1 MVRLDREQRNKYK
14 MPTNLWHNV
23 PMENAAVTRVPLM
36 TTLRLDL
43 QAVEAGLSVATMGS
57 FIASSGLEFSEL
69 YDVVIPARTL
79 KHRKA
84 RREALSRDESDKLA
98 RLIRIYD
105 QAVRVL
111 GEKEK
116 ALHWL
121 RKPLRRFAGRKPLE
135 MIRTE
140 FGARMVEEM
149 LGQLDYGMFA

>member
-1 MVRLDREQRNKYK
+1 
-14 MPTNLWHNV
+14 MPIILWHNV
-23 PMENAAVTRVPLM
+23 FMDHAAVSRAPLL
-36 TTLRLDL
+36 TSLQVDL
-43 QAVEAGLSVATMGS
+43 KTVEAGVPVATLAS
-57 FIASSGLEFSEL
+57 FVSSSGLEFSEL

-84 RREALSRDESDKLA
+84 RRETLSRDESDKLA

-105 QAVRVL
+105 QAVRAL

-121 RKPLRRFAGRKPLE
+121 RKPLRRFAGRTPLE
-135 MIRTE
+135 MLRTE

-149 LGQLDYGMFA
+149 LGQVDYGMFA

>member
-1 MVRLDREQRNKYK
+1 MGRTYSFECPKCEYRVQVAGGADEGA
-14 MPTNLWHNV
+14 HF
-23 PMENAAVTRVPLM
+23 AVQT
-36 TTLRLDL
+36 
-43 QAVEAGLSVATMGS
+43 
-57 FIASSGLEFSEL
+57 IACADCREL

-79 KHRKA
+79 KHRRSRK
-84 RREALSRDESDKLA
+84 EALSRDESDKLA

-111 GEKEK
+111 GDKEK

-121 RKPLRRFAGRKPLE
+121 RKPLRRFAGRSPLQ
-135 MIRTE
+135 MLPTE

>member
-1 MVRLDREQRNKYK
+1 
-14 MPTNLWHNV
+14 MPTVMWHNV
-23 PMENAAVTRVPLM
+23 LMENAVISRVPLM
-36 TTLRLDL
+36 ASLRLDL
-43 QAVEAGLSVATMGS
+43 QTVEEGVSVATMAS
-57 FIASSGLEFSEL
+57 FVSSSGLQLSEL

-84 RREALSRDESDKLA
+84 RRELLSRDESDKLA

-111 GEKEK
+111 GDREK

-121 RKPLRRFAGRKPLE
+121 RKPLRRFTGRTPLE
-135 MIRTE
+135 MLRTE

>member
-1 MVRLDREQRNKYK
+1 
-14 MPTNLWHNV
+14 MPTVLWHNV
-23 PMENAAVTRVPLM
+23 LMDNAAVSRAPLM
-36 TTLRLDL
+36 TSLRLDL
-43 QAVEAGLSVATMGS
+43 QTVEAGVSVATMAS
-57 FIASSGLEFSEL
+57 FVSSSGLEFAEL

-84 RREALSRDESDKLA
+84 RKESLSRDESDKLA

-111 GEKEK
+111 GDREKT
-116 ALHWL
+116 LHWL
-121 RKPLRRFAGRKPLE
+121 RKPLRRFAGRRPLE
-135 MIRTE
+135 MLRTE